1 MVDVFLFILCL
12 WFLLVF
18 FEDIVDFRDF
28 FEEKE
33 ELKFFELVIIW
44 FDLWVFE
51 EEEED
56 DDDDFD
62 FSVNV
67 VDLFFGNVK
76 FMYVF
81 SSVLLFLSS
90 SLLFFELDLLLIW
103 DDFFEFF
110 CWVFVVILLLDWFFI
125 LRWRL
130 IFDFF
135 LFGMYVGGGIFF
147 VEFEVFDFLIFM
159 LLLIIF
165 KEFSELFLENVMG
178 VFFTSY
184 IFIEFNESLVWK
196 NIELSFLV
204 IGLLYEVLVILVLL
218 MFRELILEGISVV
231 TFNLLGIFDF
241 LFYELVFVFFCLF
254 VVVMFEVFW
263 GWNLVFAFLVVRFM
277 LSFFDILVLGEVF
290 FLGMVDWMRLDRRF
304 LFLLL

>member
-51 EEEED
+51 EEEDD

-125 LRWRL
+125 LCWRL

-135 LFGMYVGGGIFF
+135 LFGMFVGGGIFF

-204 IGLLYEVLVILVLL
+204 IGWLYEVLVILVLL
-218 MFRELILEGISVV
+218 MFIELILEGILVV

-241 LFYELVFVFFCLF
+241 LFYELVFVLFCLF